1 MNQCN
6 DTTQQPNTLETLK
19 NGQID
24 TSTKVTL
31 LDMVKGI
38 LLAVLIIAL
47 LLFITTLQQAH
58 PKNSLLLVAG
68 MGQNNAT
75 TKLTAAKPSRQSL
88 AIFVPKINPTTNRT
102 IATGTKT
109 RHIFSLSHHE
119 EVISYGGFI
128 DLIKDLYGNKS
139 SRLLTVVTSRH
150 LLIGGQKITKL
161 TGVANHG

>member
-1 MNQCN
+1 MNRYK
-6 DTTQQPNTLETLK
+6 DTIQTLDTLK
-19 NGQID
+19 AQNKRQID

-31 LDMVKGI
+31 LDVIKSI

-58 PKNSLLLVAG
+58 PKNSLLLVAD
-68 MGQNNAT
+68 MMDNNAT